1 MALIGTLRNKAGT
14 WVVVFVFVAITL
26 FILGDIFSG
35 QSNILNWG
43 RNTVG
48 EIGGKEV
55 SYEEFQS
62 VIKEREA
69 SYFLQTGREAGER
82 EMAGIRQQAWDL
94 LIARHA
100 IQPQFTKVGVQVTD
114 EELIDMISG
123 VNLDPS
129 IKQAFTDPQT
139 GEFDRA
145 RLGEYINSL
154 KTAPEQS
161 EQRIRWEYFQRD
173 LKPSRERI
181 KYENLLIKSNYVTK
195 AEAERDYHTQ
205 TDVAEV
211 KYLYVPFHAITDS
224 AAVVSDS
231 DLDAYYN
238 KNKEKFKTE
247 ASRDVKYVTFPVIAS
262 AEDTAAVV

>member
-82 EMAGIRQQAWDL
+82 R
-94 LIARHA
+94 
-100 IQPQFTKVGVQVTD
+100 
-114 EELIDMISG
+114 
-123 VNLDPS
+123 
-129 IKQAFTDPQT
+129 
-139 GEFDRA
+139 
-145 RLGEYINSL
+145 
-154 KTAPEQS
+154 
-161 EQRIRWEYFQRD
+161 
-173 LKPSRERI
+173 
-181 KYENLLIKSNYVTK
+181 
-195 AEAERDYHTQ
+195 
-205 TDVAEV
+205 
-211 KYLYVPFHAITDS
+211 
-224 AAVVSDS
+224 
-231 DLDAYYN
+231 
-238 KNKEKFKTE
+238 
-247 ASRDVKYVTFPVIAS
+247 
-262 AEDTAAVV
+262 